1 MLLAAEETAHGR
13 RHGRTS
19 ARSTLT
25 AGTSLGGGQ
34 TSLSELRCRD
44 TSLGTAHRPSLVA
57 EEHGAEE
64 AGLEEATL
72 ARPPLTPPPR
82 RITAPAHHGPRT
94 LSLATSRRTTSQ
106 PHNLAPSCPEAS
118 LEQLCG
124 GVRDSA
130 DSEAKHFHAAVSQ
143 HTPPTPPHSAPL
155 EPASHGHPP
164 HPLPSPASVAAVAAA
179 AAAAASDERTLDARL
194 AAELE
199 AAGGSATPPQPP
211 VYRGGR
217 RFASGS
223 SFAADKG
230 GRSARPSSELHGESS
245 RSFYDPRS
253 IWEGFRASRRLQ
265 GAAASAKLRNEER
278 RRRRIRAAAGKL
290 SLGLRH
296 GLPWLP
302 CYDRRD
308 VLVVAQTLDRLA
320 RRPTNVDEMRAVAL
334 SAFVAAI
341 FEDAACARGRSLRQ
355 WLEERSLPL
364 PGESRAAAGGATS
377 CRRGSPSVAFTPPAP
392 E

>member
-64 AGLEEATL
+64 AGLEEDP
-72 ARPPLTPPPR
+72 RP
-82 RITAPAHHGPRT
+82 TASHPTTSPHHGPRT
-94 LSLATSRRTTSQ
+94 PRPPHAVPRHLTPHNLTTSQ
-106 PHNLAPSCPEAS
+106 PRPLCPEAS

-164 HPLPSPASVAAVAAA
+164 RPLPSPASVAAVAAA

-265 GAAASAKLRNEER
+265 GAAASAKL
-278 RRRRIRAAAGKL
+278 
-290 SLGLRH
+290 
-296 GLPWLP
+296 P
-302 CYDRRD
+302 
-308 VLVVAQTLDRLA
+308 A
-320 RRPTNVDEMRAVAL
+320 REY
-334 SAFVAAI
+334 
-341 FEDAACARGRSLRQ
+341 
-355 WLEERSLPL
+355 
-364 PGESRAAAGGATS
+364 
-377 CRRGSPSVAFTPPAP
+377 
-392 E
+392 